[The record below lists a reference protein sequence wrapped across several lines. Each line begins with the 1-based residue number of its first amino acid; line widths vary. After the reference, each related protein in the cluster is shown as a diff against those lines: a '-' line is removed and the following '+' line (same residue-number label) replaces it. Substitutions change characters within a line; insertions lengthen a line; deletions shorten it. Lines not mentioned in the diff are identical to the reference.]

1 MEIKLTNGLQI
12 GDERVTTLTLRRLT
26 TGDLLDSE
34 MAAEQVK
41 LTSQGFQL
49 IASAA
54 VMSAELYRRSVA
66 KIGDLDGPLSMGQLK
81 SLSLTDYNLLRN
93 AYDALNNPVV
103 VEVAEYSAEGR

>member
-1 MEIKLTNGLQI
+1 MEIKLTSGLQI

-34 MAAEQVK
+34 MAAEQVR
-41 LTSQGFQL
+41 LTPQGHQL

-93 AYDALNNPVV
+93 AYDALNNSV

>member
-1 MEIKLTNGLQI
+1 MEIELTNGLQI
-12 GDERVTTLTLRRLT
+12 GGERVTTLTLRRLT

-41 LTSQGFQL
+41 LTPQGHQL

-66 KIGDLDGPLSMGQLK
+66 KIGDLDGPLSMSQLK

-103 VEVAEYSAEGR
+103 EVAEYSAEGR